1 MKLKASLQKLRFSP
15 LKHASIFD
23 TTQQEVENA
32 MKLWTSL
39 LFLHGHIADASLATD
54 LAGEEAPAGTGEA
67 PRTRTPYR
75 AAPRLHADRKHWKAS
90 AARLLR
96 NLEYL
101 GGRPMTAG
109 HNDDIE
115 EPFAQPVGTARTKR
129 SARSE
134 PCVTRH
140 GAIAAVCGTVAL
152 SPFR

>member
-1 MKLKASLQKLRFSP
+1 
-15 LKHASIFD
+15 
-23 TTQQEVENA
+23 

-54 LAGEEAPAGTGEA
+54 LAGKEAPAGTGEA
-67 PRTRTPYR
+67 PRTRTPHR
-75 AAPRLHADRKHWKAS
+75 AEPRLHADRKHWKAS

-96 NLEYL
+96 NFEYL

-115 EPFAQPVGTARTKR
+115 EPFPRSVGAASAKR
-129 SARSE
+129 RAISK
-134 PCVTRH
+134 PCATRH

>member
-1 MKLKASLQKLRFSP
+1 
-15 LKHASIFD
+15 
-23 TTQQEVENA
+23 

-39 LFLHGHIADASLATD
+39 LFLHGHIADASLATG
-54 LAGEEAPAGTGEA
+54 LAGKETPAGTGEA
-67 PRTRTPYR
+67 PRTRTPHR
-75 AAPRLHADRKHWKAS
+75 ADRRHWKAS
-90 AARLLR
+90 VARLLR

-115 EPFAQPVGTARTKR
+115 EPFPRHPGVA
-129 SARSE
+129 SARLRASTK
-134 PCVTRH
+134 PCTTRH

>member
-1 MKLKASLQKLRFSP
+1 
-15 LKHASIFD
+15 
-23 TTQQEVENA
+23 

-39 LFLHGHIADASLATD
+39 LFLHGHIADASLAAD
-54 LAGEEAPAGTGEA
+54 LGREETPAGTDDT
-67 PRTRTPYR
+67 PRTRTMQR
-75 AAPRLHADRKHWKAS
+75 APARPHAGHVRWKAG

-115 EPFAQPVGTARTKR
+115 EPFPQSVATAPAKR
-129 SARSE
+129 STRSTRSK

>member
-1 MKLKASLQKLRFSP
+1 LQKDRFSRR
-15 LKHASIFD
+15 KHASIFD
-23 TTQQEVENA
+23 STQQEVENA

-39 LFLHGHIADASLATD
+39 LFLHGHIAEPFLART
-54 LAGEEAPAGTGEA
+54 LAGDDAAAETPAPPARAHAGSAGRRA
-67 PRTRTPYR
+67 HPR
-75 AAPRLHADRKHWKAS
+75 AGVV
-90 AARLLR
+90 ARVLR

-115 EPFAQPVGTARTKR
+115 EPFPQHVGTAPVKR
-129 SARSE
+129 ARSK
-134 PCVTRH
+134 PCVTRR